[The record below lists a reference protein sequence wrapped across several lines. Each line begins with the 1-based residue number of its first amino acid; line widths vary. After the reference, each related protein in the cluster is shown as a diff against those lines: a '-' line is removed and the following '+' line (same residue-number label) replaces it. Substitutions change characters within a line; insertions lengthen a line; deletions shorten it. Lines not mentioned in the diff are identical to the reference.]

1 VKAISRCQAGHAWTA
16 EALLDARDTELEGAM
31 WIAVRSLQEKARLA
45 RDMGDKA
52 GTGRLVRRYAG
63 IAEEA
68 ERALT
73 LLSDRLSTTA
83 QQEGEAG

>member
-1 VKAISRCQAGHAWTA
+1 
-16 EALLDARDTELEGAM
+16 M

-45 RDMGDKA
+45 RDMADKA

>member
-1 VKAISRCQAGHAWTA
+1 MAG
-16 EALLDARDTELEGAM
+16 
-31 WIAVRSLQEKARLA
+31 
-45 RDMGDKA
+45 KA
-52 GTGRLVRRYAG
+52 GTGPLFRRYTM
-63 IAEEA
+63 IADEA